1 MKTSTLVLFIFGLSK
16 LCLSQVTLPEIQYNI
31 EPIWTYISQ
40 DTNVIIDPTDSASS
54 IYDRRIPLLVQSD
67 DNALYLA
74 ENTYGPR
81 NWAGYDGYLLH
92 CLDIETGDAKWIHHN
107 NHYSGQQKV
116 ETILGG
122 RLEFDE
128 EGDIV
133 LLNGINKEISQYIT
147 PYFAFRGHY
156 IRRVFDKE
164 LGNIKEVLIATDND
178 SENYNVFGIG
188 QIRSLKNETQKYFHS
203 YSASVDDGNNNKIER
218 IHFYNILPNLSID
231 SSSFQVLDFTYGDP
245 YSFTDTIG
253 HFSFPHFYNQLN
265 DSTLIVLTGDYN
277 NDNFFESPTESH
289 LVWYDISNIN
299 GISEIRSINITDDFP
314 KPNDFSSQP
323 SIQMTEQSVVI
334 SQKINP
340 IDGINPNGKRFTWL
354 NWYDKDGNLMAKV
367 DCLQGE
373 LKNYSTVK
381 VIMEQDDN
389 LIICLSFISPEL
401 GKMGHD
407 FIEIPKNTSN
417 TYKLLTSFE
426 TEYTEDYTISTVLIS
441 KQLSDHELFIGN
453 QIILTTDDGNS
464 SIFYYYKLNMSDL
477 GIISSIDT
485 PIINNNIS
493 VTVSPNPTVGLI
505 NVHLQDKDNINM
517 TLINNLGERLM
528 HRKAIN
534 TYEEI
539 DISNF
544 KDGIYYI
551 KFHNQDSGLSK
562 TEKIILKR

>member
-1 MKTSTLVLFIFGLSK
+1 MKKLILLIVTLNLCSI
-16 LCLSQVTLPEIQYNI
+16 CLSQVIPPEIQYNI

-40 DTNVIIDPTDSASS
+40 DTNIIIDPTDSASS
-54 IYDRRIPLLVQSD
+54 IYDRRIPLLAQSD

-81 NWAGYDGYLLH
+81 NWAGYDGFLLH
-92 CLDIETGDAKWIHHN
+92 SIDVEAGDANWIHHN

-128 EGDIV
+128 AGDIV
-133 LLNGINKEISQYIT
+133 LLNGINKEISQYTT

-156 IRRVFDKE
+156 VRRVFDKE
-164 LGNIKEVLIATDND
+164 FGDIKELSIATDNS

-188 QIRSLKNETQKYFHS
+188 QIRSLKNETQKYVHS
-203 YSASVDDGNNNKIER
+203 YSTSIDDGNNNKVER
-218 IHFYNILPNLSID
+218 IHFYDIQTNLSID
-231 SSSFQVLDFTYGDP
+231 SSSYQFLDFIYGDP
-245 YSFTDTIG
+245 FSNTDTIG
-253 HFSFPHFYNQLN
+253 HFSFPHIYNQLN
-265 DSTLIVLTGDYN
+265 DSTLIVLTGDY
-277 NDNFFESPTESH
+277 DNEDFFQSPTESH

-299 GISEIRSINITDDFP
+299 EISEKRNINITEDFP
-314 KPNDFSSQP
+314 KPNDFSGQP
-323 SIQMTEQSVVI
+323 SLQMTEQSVVI

-340 IDGINPNGKRFTWL
+340 IAGINPDAKRFTWL
-354 NWYDKDGNLMAKV
+354 NWYDRNGDLMAKV

-373 LKNYSTVK
+373 LKNYSTAK
-381 VIMEQDDN
+381 VIMEQPDN

-401 GKMGHD
+401 GRMGHD
-407 FIEIPKNTSN
+407 FIAIPKNTSN
-417 TYKLLTSFE
+417 TYRLLKSFD
-426 TEYTEDYTISTVLIS
+426 TEYTEDYRISTILIS
-441 KQLSDHELFIGN
+441 EQLNDQELFIGN
-453 QIILTTDDGNS
+453 QITLNTDDGNS
-464 SIFYYYKLNMSDL
+464 SVFYYYKLDMSEL

-485 PIINNNIS
+485 PLVDNNIS
-493 VTVSPNPTVGLI
+493 VIVSPNPTVGLL
-505 NVHLQDKDNINM
+505 NVSLQDKDNINM
-517 TLINNLGERLM
+517 TLINNLGERLI

-539 DISNF
+539 DISNY

-551 KFHNQDSGLSK
+551 IFHNQDSGLSK